1 MRISIIIALTVAS
14 LVASGS
20 GDLTI
25 TVSPKSVAV
34 SITGDFAQGL
44 PSSLPNT
51 TARAIGNIPVFT
63 GQLSGQNSTSLRDLL
78 SKAIS
83 AKSPGASA
91 ANVSFSASSNQTWM
105 HYSMGFDVN
114 GIFATNPY
122 VEKMNLAWRSF
133 ALEDDFE
140 ISGVSINRL
149 FQTYLQQTLLTLAS
163 SKPSGPIQITSRF
176 YLNDQFIQNSILRE
190 RTNSA
195 VLLNFT
201 SLSLPLA
208 AWRRTQ
214 LPGLAMRLDASTGFN
229 MTLLETVT
237 EAGESASV
245 SFNAVNK
252 LTATI
257 QAPFA
262 RIISG
267 DEIYFETNNSNLFY
281 TLMMSI
287 PVLGL
292 ALFLSTNAYERRI
305 LRERVSLKGRRR
317 KAQEKALG

>member
-1 MRISIIIALTVAS
+1 M
-14 LVASGS
+14 ASGS

-25 TVSPKSVAV
+25 TVSPKSVTV

-44 PSSLPNT
+44 PSSLPNS
-51 TARAIGNIPVFT
+51 TARAFGNIPIFT

-91 ANVSFSASSNQTWM
+91 ANVTFYASSNQTWM
-105 HYSMGFDVN
+105 HYSMGFDVS
-114 GIFATNPY
+114 GISATNSY
-122 VEKMNLAWRSF
+122 AEKMNLAWRSF
-133 ALEDDFE
+133 ALEGDFQ

-163 SKPSGPIQITSRF
+163 PKPSGGIQVTSRF
-176 YLNDQFIQNSILRE
+176 YLNDQFIQYSILRE
-190 RTNSA
+190 RTDSA
-195 VLLNFT
+195 VLLNFN
-201 SLSLPLA
+201 SLSLPLS

-214 LPGLAMRLDASTGFN
+214 LPNLALRLDASTGSN

-252 LTATI
+252 LTARI
-257 QAPFA
+257 EAPFA

-267 DEIYFETNNSNLFY
+267 DEISFETNSSTPFY
-281 TLMMSI
+281 ALMTSI
-287 PVLGL
+287 PIVGL
-292 ALFLSTNAYERRI
+292 ALFLSTEVYERRV

-317 KAQEKALG
+317 KT